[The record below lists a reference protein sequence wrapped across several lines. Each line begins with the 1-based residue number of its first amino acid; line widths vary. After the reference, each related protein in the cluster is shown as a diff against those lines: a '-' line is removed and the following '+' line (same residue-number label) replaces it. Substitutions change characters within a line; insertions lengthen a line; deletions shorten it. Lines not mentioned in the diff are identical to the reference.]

1 MREKRVAVIGYGALG
16 KILTEGIREK
26 LEGLYRVSGIWEIRM
41 DLVRREIEGQG
52 FKAYGSF
59 EELLEDAPDYVV
71 EIASAQA
78 VAAYGVRALEAGC
91 DLIVTSVGALADD
104 GLYQLLGDTA
114 LRRGRKVHLTSGA
127 VGGFDVLKTI
137 AAMGD
142 ARGRIE
148 NYKAPASLNG
158 APHLKGR
165 TLSGQERERI
175 FDGTA
180 REAIAGFPKN
190 VNVAVASALASVG
203 VDRMGVTIDS
213 CPGMEDNVHKIVVE
227 NDSVTAVVEIA
238 SKPDPVNPKSS
249 VMTAWSVVALLA
261 NLASPVQF
269 F

>member
-1 MREKRVAVIGYGALG
+1 MREKRVALIGYGALG
-16 KILTEGIREK
+16 KILTGGIREK
-26 LEGLYRVSGIWEIRM
+26 LNGIYRVSGVWELRM
-41 DLVRREIEGQG
+41 DLVREAIEREG

-59 EELLEDAPDYVV
+59 EELLEDCPDYVV

-78 VAAYGVRALEAGC
+78 VAAYGTRVLEAGC
-91 DLIVTSVGALADD
+91 DLVVTSVGALADD
-104 GLYQLLGDTA
+104 GLYRLLRDA
-114 LRRGRKVHLTSGA
+114 ARSSGRKVHLTSGA

-137 AAMGD
+137 AAMGG
-142 ARGRIE
+142 ASGRIE

-158 APHLKGR
+158 APHLEGR
-165 TLSGQERERI
+165 ELPEDRQERI

-180 REAIAGFPKN
+180 REAIVGFPKN

-203 VDRMGVTIDS
+203 VDRMQVTIDS

-227 NDSVTAVVEIA
+227 NHSVTAVVEIA
-238 SKPDPVNPKSS
+238 SRPDADNPKSS

-261 NLASPVQF
+261 NLADPVQF